1 VPSQTPD
8 QGGDEQDG
16 RDVRHVVHARE
27 HPWLQFNQL
36 SLMNAGGEQKHT
48 ETHGE
53 AMRASRRQGEDK
65 HDRR

>member
-1 VPSQTPD
+1 MLSMF
-8 QGGDEQDG
+8 
-16 RDVRHVVHARE
+16 ART
-27 HPWLQFNQL
+27 PWLQFNRL
-36 SLMNAGGEQKHT
+36 SLMNAGGEQKRT